1 MKKLLPPALI
11 FLVSGVYFG
20 LQACPTF
27 YFWDSAE
34 LTAAVLG
41 GGVPHPPG
49 FPLLLILA
57 RIWVAAVPLQA
68 SGGLNL
74 FSSFLAALG
83 ITIWFAVIN
92 RVMKESMVHTGRGII
107 FLFSLILALVMGI
120 SLTYSI
126 QATRFEVYSLNFACF
141 AVLIL
146 ISIKIASAEHTS
158 SWQYYA
164 FFALIG
170 IAMGAHMLTIALAIP
185 GILFLLYK
193 YNKISLKRIVPAA
206 ALAVLLMMI
215 LYLFLYYLARQHPPL
230 NWGDPS
236 SLRNFY
242 NYIFIREFTA
252 SASSFSPGHIIDNLW
267 FVVSLL
273 SGQLGAAGLILSIWG
288 FIYLVKA
295 EPKIAL
301 PFAIILFL
309 NSFSIVFS
317 EEFFLE
323 NYDQHGY
330 LMVSLAIVTLLAAA
344 GLLRMYIYLAKFLKR
359 FRTDHPQRLA
369 LAASLVIA
377 ILIFA
382 VPVKQNIFAA
392 DLSDVEG
399 AWDYAQQFIDGAPQ
413 DAIIIASYYNTYFC
427 LQAYKAASASDDE
440 HRVLNVYN
448 WDHEWGKEEI
458 NRRYQKKLP
467 VDIDRQSFYRHFLN
481 EFMRESPIYVEY
493 DVASAPLVKYL
504 KPNGL
509 GYVFTTTDTSMAGM
523 DTITG
528 EIEARLKAISPLRN
542 IESIKIWLLWFQ
554 NRGLYY
560 KHIEYPEAAIAYFSA
575 VDSVA
580 ALVSLNR

>member
-27 YFWDSAE
+27 YYWDSAE

-57 RIWVAAVPLQA
+57 RIWVAVIPLEA

-74 FSSFLAALG
+74 FSSFFAALG
-83 ITIWFAVIN
+83 ITIWLVVIT
-92 RVMKESMVHTGRGII
+92 RVMKESMVHTGQGTI
-107 FLFSLILALVMGI
+107 FLFSLIPALVMGI

-126 QATRFEVYSLNFACF
+126 QATRFEVYSLNFVCF
-141 AVLIL
+141 AVLVL
-146 ISIKIASAEHTS
+146 IALKKASADHTS
-158 SWQYYA
+158 SWSYYA
-164 FFALIG
+164 LFALIG
-170 IAMGAHMLTIALAIP
+170 LAMGAHILTIALAVP
-185 GILFLLYK
+185 GILLLLYK
-193 YNKISLKRIVPAA
+193 YNKMSLKRIVPAA
-206 ALAVLLMMI
+206 ALAALIMIMQYLL
-215 LYLFLYYLARQHPPL
+215 LYCLARQHPPL

-242 NYIFIREFTA
+242 NYIFIQEFTA
-252 SASSFSPGHIIDNLW
+252 SASSFSLGHIIGNLR
-267 FVVSLL
+267 FVISLL
-273 SGQLGAAGLILSIWG
+273 SAQLGAPGLILSVWG

-295 EPKIAL
+295 KSGIAL
-301 PFAIILFL
+301 PLAIILFL

-330 LMVSLAIVTLLAAA
+330 VMVSLAVVTLLTAV
-344 GLLRMYIYLAKFLKR
+344 GLLQMYISLAKLVER
-359 FRTDHPQRLA
+359 SGTDRPEKLA
-369 LAASLVIA
+369 LVASLVIA
-377 ILIFA
+377 VLIFA
-382 VPVKQNIFAA
+382 IPAKQNIFAA
-392 DLSDVEG
+392 DLSGVEG
-399 AWDYAQQFIDGAPQ
+399 ARDYSEQFLDGAPQ
-413 DAIIIASYYNTYFC
+413 DAIIITSYYNTYFC

-448 WDHEWGKEEI
+448 WDHRWGKEEI

-467 VDIDRQSFYRHFLN
+467 IDIDRQSFYRHFLN
-481 EFMRESPIYVEY
+481 EFMREFPIYIEY
-493 DVASAPLVKYL
+493 DEASAPLVKYL
-504 KPNGL
+504 KPDGL
-509 GYVFTTTDTSMAGM
+509 GYVFTATDTSVAGI

-528 EIEARLKAISPLRN
+528 EIKARLEAVSALRN
-542 IESIKIWLLWFQ
+542 IESLRTWILWFQ

-560 KHIEYPEAAIAYFSA
+560 KHRGYPQAATAYFSA
-575 VDSVA
+575 VDSAA
-580 ALVSLNR
+580 ALVYR